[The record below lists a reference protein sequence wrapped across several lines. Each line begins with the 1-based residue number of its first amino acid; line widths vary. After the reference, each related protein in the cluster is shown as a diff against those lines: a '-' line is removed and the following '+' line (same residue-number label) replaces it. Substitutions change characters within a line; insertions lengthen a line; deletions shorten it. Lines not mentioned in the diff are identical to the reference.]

1 LRKNILLSR
10 MRIMR
15 KIQILM
21 QRKRKRKNL
30 QRSYQSHL
38 PKRTASSQKQR
49 GVLITRKKRKVKE
62 RTCHQRSL

>member
-1 LRKNILLSR
+1 

-38 PKRTASSQKQR
+38 PKRTARLVSQKQR